1 MATWESDVR
10 QVFPV
15 HHQYLWLA
23 SGLAA
28 LALYEWYAYSQTQD
42 TGSLIIALICSGLAL
57 WHGQWI
63 GARVHCDSQSLTLR
77 RWGQPSFTLQW
88 RQVYKMSMAGR
99 LTRSLLV
106 EYGDPETPESLLLPK
121 LQNQD
126 ALLDAVAD
134 THRQSSSTEIL

>member
-42 TGSLIIALICSGLAL
+42 TGSADNCPHLQRVGPLA
-57 WHGQWI
+57 WTMDWGS
-63 GARVHCDSQSLTLR
+63 CTLR
-77 RWGQPSFTLQW
+77 F
-88 RQVYKMSMAGR
+88 
-99 LTRSLLV
+99 
-106 EYGDPETPESLLLPK
+106 PE
-121 LQNQD
+121 
-126 ALLDAVAD
+126 LDFAPLGPTFVHLAVAAGV
-134 THRQSSSTEIL
+134 QNVNGWSTDP